1 MGRTEEELQDLLY
14 EMDRRGYPAYKS
26 LRGSYDFSGGML
38 SIDHVQGD
46 PFASPTKASAYLPAR
61 VGGWPG
67 DLLFTPERVV
77 AFEDFL
83 TRRLSRA
90 LDDRSRVVGGS
101 GKSGMLGTS
110 RPGPEVLT
118 RSACTATREGV
129 TVRFELGLPARGRTV
144 DGRGAARMLL
154 ELVPDALDEALV
166 ADEEAVA
173 QAREAADLADD
184 QAFVRAELERLGL
197 VAFVADD
204 SVLPRRSGVS
214 SAPMEGALPF
224 RSPDSLAVTLDL
236 PHRGPTRGMAIH
248 RGVTLVVGGGY
259 HGKST
264 LLRALQ
270 EGVYNHVA
278 GDGRELVVTD
288 ASAVKLRSED
298 GRSVRATDISLFI
311 GDLPSGADTRA
322 FSTDDASGSTSQ
334 AAGTVEAALS
344 GSRVLL
350 IDEDTSATNFMVR
363 DELMEAVVNPDH
375 EPITPFVERV
385 RDLWERAGISSVIVA
400 GSSGAFFTVADTVV
414 QMDCYEAHDV
424 TERARTACEH
434 MGVGRASSAPG
445 FALPATEAPCRI
457 RTARDERGP
466 RARSFGREG
475 VQVGEGSADLRL
487 VEQLVE
493 AEQVAAIA
501 QLVRKAAQLGLLDGT
516 LGAAEVAE
524 RLLAGVADGGWESVA
539 EHGVA
544 ACGLALP
551 RAHEL
556 AAALRRWRN
565 ERPRPS

>member
-67 DLLFTPERVV
+67 DLLLTPERVV

-173 QAREAADLADD
+173 QAREEADLADD

-204 SVLPRRSGVS
+204 SVLPRRSDVS
-214 SAPMEGALPF
+214 SAPMEGALPL
-224 RSPDSLAVTLDL
+224 PLARLTC
-236 PHRGPTRGMAIH
+236 R
-248 RGVTLVVGGGY
+248 
-259 HGKST
+259 
-264 LLRALQ
+264 
-270 EGVYNHVA
+270 
-278 GDGRELVVTD
+278 D
-288 ASAVKLRSED
+288 A
-298 GRSVRATDISLFI
+298 
-311 GDLPSGADTRA
+311 
-322 FSTDDASGSTSQ
+322 
-334 AAGTVEAALS
+334 
-344 GSRVLL
+344 
-350 IDEDTSATNFMVR
+350 
-363 DELMEAVVNPDH
+363 
-375 EPITPFVERV
+375 
-385 RDLWERAGISSVIVA
+385 
-400 GSSGAFFTVADTVV
+400 
-414 QMDCYEAHDV
+414 
-424 TERARTACEH
+424 
-434 MGVGRASSAPG
+434 
-445 FALPATEAPCRI
+445 
-457 RTARDERGP
+457 
-466 RARSFGREG
+466 
-475 VQVGEGSADLRL
+475 
-487 VEQLVE
+487 
-493 AEQVAAIA
+493 
-501 QLVRKAAQLGLLDGT
+501 
-516 LGAAEVAE
+516 
-524 RLLAGVADGGWESVA
+524 
-539 EHGVA
+539 
-544 ACGLALP
+544 
-551 RAHEL
+551 
-556 AAALRRWRN
+556 
-565 ERPRPS
+565 